1 MANMNGPRG
10 PMKPRDDGIPKP
22 KHIKEVPAYLW
33 KKVTSFTGRLL
44 YVISLVWESAP
55 WILFLMVLLCVLDG
69 TLPVIGAYISSEL
82 LNAIA
87 DLIGRGL
94 VKPSGIAEALSVFSG
109 VLWLFLFQFLHMF
122 LRRVITRVDGI
133 VTTIAGELV
142 SNHIK
147 MKIITKAKTLDQQS
161 FDQPQFYEKL
171 ENANREAGVRP
182 IGILTATFSVVSA
195 IISSVSFIVVLATLS
210 PVAPLVIIV
219 ASIPGAIINY
229 HYRNRNF
236 RYMRFHSKERRELN
250 YYSDLMTNKD
260 YAKEIK
266 ILGLGDT
273 FIDKYRATFRRYFA
287 GIRSLAIKEG
297 TTQLLVSILTVA
309 VSCLLFLYVAYTIVY
324 ENGRIGDYSLYT
336 GALTSIAGY
345 VTTLVNATARIYEGT
360 LFVDNMMTYMK
371 EETTVIRKEVDLPA
385 PVRGDAHV
393 LELSHVSFC
402 YPGSDTYVIRDVS
415 LTLRSGERTVL
426 VGLNGA
432 GKTTLIKLIMRLYDP
447 TEGTITLDGVDIR
460 EYDPIAYYKLFGI
473 IFQDFGRYAD
483 TAANNIRFGD
493 VDAPF
498 TDADIESA
506 AKHGGVYDY
515 LNTLSDGLQTPLTRL
530 FEEDGTEL
538 SGGQWQKLSIARA
551 FYKKSDIL
559 IMDEPTAALDPLA
572 EQEVF
577 ERFSA
582 LSKGKIAIFISHRLS
597 GAVGADAIVVLEDG
611 AVVEIGTHEE
621 LMAIEGRYHLLFTT
635 QARRY
640 TERDGSDVDTQP
652 RLINFARRGPREPN
666 FTETSDTLD
675 LSARE

>member
-22 KHIKEVPAYLW
+22 KSIKEVPPYLW
-33 KKVTSFTGRLL
+33 KKATSFSARLL
-44 YVISLVWESAP
+44 YVVSLVWESAP

-94 VKPSGIAEALSVFSG
+94 GKPSGIAEALSAFSG

-142 SNHIK
+142 SNHIR

-161 FDQPQFYEKL
+161 FDQPHFYEKL

-210 PVAPLVIIV
+210 PVAPLVIIA

-250 YYSDLMTNKD
+250 YYADLMTNKD

-273 FIDKYRATFRRYFA
+273 FIEKYRATFRRYFA

-297 TTQLLVSILTVA
+297 TTQLFVSILTVA
-309 VSCLLFLYVAYTIVY
+309 VSCLLFFYVAYTIVY

-371 EETTVIRKEVDLPA
+371 EETTVIRSDIDLA
-385 PVRGDAHV
+385 SPVRGAEHV
-393 LELSHVSFC
+393 LELSHVSFS
-402 YPGSDTYVIRDVS
+402 YPGSDAYVIRDVN

-498 TDADIESA
+498 TDADIEA
-506 AKHGGVYDY
+506 AARHGGVYDY
-515 LNTLSDGLQTPLTRL
+515 LTTLPNGLETPLTRL
-530 FEEDGTEL
+530 FEEDATEL

-577 ERFSA
+577 ERFCA

-597 GAVGADAIVVLEDG
+597 GAVGADSIVVLENG
-611 AVVEIGTHEE
+611 AVVEIGTHEQ
-621 LMAIEGRYHLLFTT
+621 LMDLRGRYHLLFTT

-640 TERDGSDVDTQP
+640 TESDASNTEKQTSPVRFTKHAFRNSDAGESCSVFDLVDK
-652 RLINFARRGPREPN
+652 E
-666 FTETSDTLD
+666 
-675 LSARE
+675 